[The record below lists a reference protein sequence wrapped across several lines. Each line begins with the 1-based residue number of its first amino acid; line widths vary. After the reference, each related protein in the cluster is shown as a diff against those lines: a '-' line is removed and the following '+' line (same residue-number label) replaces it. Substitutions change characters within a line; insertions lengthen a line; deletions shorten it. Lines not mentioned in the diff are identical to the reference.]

1 MSFGRAAHA
10 RLATPRSSAD
20 PGASPPPSCAL
31 QQDTRSPSPRR
42 AEDAG
47 VAHAMR
53 FIEEYETRKALVA
66 VNRRPV
72 SRGRRKPRPASAP
85 DHQSSAKAAP
95 PKAADAGAP
104 RAPATRGQSRG
115 RSRAAAKVAPPKAA
129 EPAASRPGAKKG
141 AKKAKAAPAAKAK
154 AKAGGGKAAPAA
166 PGRVRELEAEVDRL
180 RRELKAEAAD
190 RLKWQQQAAKL
201 ARTAGSESSRSGSM
215 QATVAKLRVQVDAA
229 RRREQE
235 ARSEL
240 AALQEE
246 RTGIRDRE
254 SEVSALRAQLADV
267 RAQAEAERKDA
278 RAAQQALEERLR
290 SSIITQ
296 GYRNSPDKYGEVTSM
311 VDRRRSERDA
321 GEVVSRSRRRSL
333 PEVEIDDTASE
344 GTRFDTASEAD
355 DDSEES
361 DDAADASID
370 DGASHD
376 AERVE
381 ELEQQLELQTARIA
395 AERDEALQQLE
406 QLGKVCHVLEG
417 KVAEKD
423 KRIQQLGQSTAAAE
437 RNAALQAKER
447 ELMAIQVRPSL

>member
-85 DHQSSAKAAP
+85 GQSSAQVAP
-95 PKAADAGAP
+95 PKAADAAAP

-115 RSRAAAKVAPPKAA
+115 RSRAAAKVAPPKAT

-141 AKKAKAAPAAKAK
+141 AKKAKAAPAK
-154 AKAGGGKAAPAA
+154 AKAGGGKAAPGA

-370 DGASHD
+370 DRASHD